1 VHIHEGDKARSP
13 APQARVQQIIL
24 LRTCTGV
31 QQIIL
36 LRTCTGKR
44 MCTGTHTLPKS
55 QTKHA
60 SQNAGKNF
68 LVSTTSCFRHSRTA
82 VHSGV
87 LAVQAEK
94 LTGVLQKGL
103 THLTHPSRRAAA
115 CTHCCVLAQR
125 KRAYGV
131 WLTTAVATTY
141 CAPVR
146 LGQAQLTSRVPRCG
160 CATACGAGAH
170 NRGVCCYLC
179 TRLRTCRCWAQLLH
193 TACLPVLGK
202 QRAEGAHGVVLRRLA
217 RQLVE
222 VVQELMLWRTAAVCC
237 YAQRPMLLL
246 AGHSRR
252 KQTRCEKRGTRC
264 ARAQL
269 SRAIATAGQCM

>member
-1 VHIHEGDKARSP
+1 MEATVHIHEGDKARSP

-82 VHSGV
+82 VNSGV

-160 CATACGAGAH
+160 SLWPAAQGRTTGACAATYARGCAPVGAG
-170 NRGVCCYLC
+170 
-179 TRLRTCRCWAQLLH
+179 
-193 TACLPVLGK
+193 
-202 QRAEGAHGVVLRRLA
+202 LA
-217 RQLVE
+217 RCTLPGCRSSASS
-222 VVQELMLWRTAAVCC
+222 VQRVRTGLC
-237 YAQRPMLLL
+237 
-246 AGHSRR
+246 
-252 KQTRCEKRGTRC
+252 
-264 ARAQL
+264 
-269 SRAIATAGQCM
+269 